1 MMYATWLWCN
11 SLSKEQTF
19 CNTTTGFPGKWQQR
33 KVQKFHTDDSSGHY
47 PDLGSQRACS
57 QARGEKKNIFLSFRH
72 FPTLTFCYCLLHW
85 LRASQ
90 VARTKYYNTTCIINQ
105 DNDNLGNKFHGC
117 FPDDSATKVQSNP
130 HPTLKCGQKSQ
141 QIPRYPSVCPQG
153 LIHIS
158 KFHLKSIMFQRYFW
172 LAYAHVNFLKW

>member
-1 MMYATWLWCN
+1 MPPLASPESDIGDTSAEIPYWWRVRSTQIWDARELARRLGEGRRISF
-11 SLSKEQTF
+11 SLS
-19 CNTTTGFPGKWQQR
+19 
-33 KVQKFHTDDSSGHY
+33 
-47 PDLGSQRACS
+47 A
-57 QARGEKKNIFLSFRH
+57 IFWLI
-72 FPTLTFCYCLLHW
+72 FCYCLLHW

-158 KFHLKSIMFQRYFW
+158 KSHLKSIMFQRYFW

>member
-1 MMYATWLWCN
+1 MTC
-11 SLSKEQTF
+11 Q
-19 CNTTTGFPGKWQQR
+19 
-33 KVQKFHTDDSSGHY
+33 VY
-47 PDLGSQRACS
+47 PDLGCERACS
-57 QARGEKKNIFLSFRH
+57 QARGGKKNIFLSFRH
-72 FPTLTFCYCLLHW
+72 FLTLIFCYCLLHW

-158 KFHLKSIMFQRYFW
+158 KFHLKSIMLQIFLTSLCSCKFFEMVV
-172 LAYAHVNFLKW
+172 AYWVVTFLLCS

>member
-1 MMYATWLWCN
+1 MQHDGDVIAC
-11 SLSKEQTF
+11 K
-19 CNTTTGFPGKWQQR
+19 
-33 KVQKFHTDDSSGHY
+33 KVQKFHTDDASGHY

-72 FPTLTFCYCLLHW
+72 FLTLIFCYCLLHW

-117 FPDDSATKVQSNP
+117 FPDNSATKVQSNP

-158 KFHLKSIMFQRYFW
+158 KFHLKSIMLQIFLTSLCSCKFFEMVV
-172 LAYAHVNFLKW
+172 AYWVVTFLLCS